1 MRLVSRHAPAG
12 ADARRPIPHKV
23 LGPVLGL
30 VHAVEVD
37 AVEVEHR
44 LVHGEH
50 GVSGC
55 LPDAG
60 IAGGQP
66 QAVAGRGAG
75 PHALGPEAR
84 RQGPD
89 AGLAHEVEEV
99 DERVRVRDPAVDIA
113 VDLAVAQVH
122 DAVGGGHAEPVFNKR
137 RLVVAHGGHHVRA
150 FVRAPDQHAV
160 ATFHVRERPAHTAPD
175 SLDGSDPME
184 FVEWMRTE
192 PVRVFV
198 VGPLEHRCNPRRR
211 CRREFGK
218 DCVGLA
224 LVAEVS
230 VGVAHERP
238 DRYSR
243 SMPAGSL
250 VPL

>member
-12 ADARRPIPHKV
+12 ADARRPIPHEV

-50 GVSGC
+50 GVSRG

-89 AGLAHEVEEV
+89 AGLAHEVKKI
-99 DERVRVRDPAVDIA
+99 DEGVGVRDPAVDIP

-122 DAVGGGHAEPVFNKR
+122 DAVGGGHAEPVFDEGG
-137 RLVVAHGGHHVRA
+137 LVVAHGGHHVRA

-160 ATFHVRERPAHTAPD
+160 ATFHVRERSAHAAPD
-175 SLDGSDPME
+175 ILDRGDAMA
-184 FVEWMRTE
+184 FVERMRTE
-192 PVRVFV
+192 PVRVVV
-198 VGPLEHRCNPRRR
+198 VGPLQDRCDLRCR
-211 CRREFGK
+211 CRRQILK
-218 DCVGLA
+218 RCVGLA
-224 LVAEVS
+224 LVAKVS
-230 VGVAHERP
+230 VAAHESL
-238 DRYSR
+238 DRSSR